1 MRIAPVVVMAPLN
14 KNAVWRREDSRS
26 KGSRAE
32 VASLGITTSYQR
44 NAALA
49 AV

>member
-1 MRIAPVVVMAPLN
+1 MAPLCVIFPL
-14 KNAVWRREDSRS
+14 KRKEVWRREDSRS

-32 VASLGITTSYQR
+32 VASLGIITSYHLR
-44 NAALA
+44 AALA